1 MPKPKKQ
8 GRLDRTL
15 NNASFLMNDEGV
27 SYQMSS
33 IAVAVWN
40 QCDGYTETDKLVANT
55 MKTMDLKRDEKI
67 AAKTSINQIIT
78 KLTELGLI
86 SSG

>member
-1 MPKPKKQ
+1 
-8 GRLDRTL
+8 
-15 NNASFLMNDEGV
+15 MNGEGV

-33 IAVAVWN
+33 IATSVWQ
-40 QCDGYTETDKLVANT
+40 QCDGYTETDRLVTNT

-78 KLTELGLI
+78 KLNDLGLVRI
-86 SSG
+86 A